1 MSVAPHTVAPS
12 PQATGAVRRSRS
24 EIRALTGL
32 RIVAATWVVLFHF
45 EGQLVPYVEQL
56 PGVHA
61 VLGAGWIGV
70 ELFFV
75 LSGFVIARSYLDE
88 CGRRWSTAGAARFVL
103 NRFARVWPAWMA
115 VTVVACAWLVV
126 CPRLGLNPDVVS
138 GHPPLELTT
147 LLRQVTMTQ
156 MWGESSLIDVSYVA
170 PGWSISAEWLAYLA
184 FPALALAM
192 RPFLRAHPAVNLVLA
207 AAAMSP
213 LALTAFLHGTDD
225 IEMNWVLRIACSFS
239 AGILASCAVAGLEG
253 TERGERWGRRLTTAG
268 LVVGA
273 VVLLWANWRSGQD
286 LAAGGEVGKYAA
298 VAALCWPPL
307 IAGLALTDGGP
318 ARFLSRDAM
327 VYGGRISYCLY
338 LVHWVVRDVGMA
350 VLGRDPAAPGWGAH
364 TPGGALVVPVLI
376 VLCFVG
382 AAGLHHGVEEP
393 ARRRLVRLWGGR
405 RAVDTSTPAQWPP
418 AAAGPASAEDA
429 ATSRWPAPGAGALAR
444 PWPLDAP
451 PRPRAS
457 APTVPPA
464 GAPRAAEEAPAAG
477 PRR

>member
-1 MSVAPHTVAPS
+1 MSVAPQPAAPRS
-12 PQATGAVRRSRS
+12 PGTGGVRRSRS

-45 EGQLVPYVEQL
+45 EGQLMPYVAQL

-61 VLGAGWIGV
+61 VLSAGWIGV

-75 LSGFVIARSYLDE
+75 LSGFVIARSYLDQ
-88 CGRRWSTAGAARFVL
+88 CGRRWSTAGAARFVF
-103 NRFARVWPAWMA
+103 NRVARVWPAWMA

-126 CPRLGLNPDVVS
+126 CPRLGLNPNVVS

-184 FPALALAM
+184 FPLLALVM
-192 RPFLRAHPAVNLVLA
+192 RPFLRVHPAANLCLA
-207 AAAMSP
+207 TAAMSP
-213 LALTAFLHGTDD
+213 LALTSFLHGTDD
-225 IEMNWVLRIACSFS
+225 IEMNWVLRIACSFV
-239 AGILASCAVAGLEG
+239 AGVLASCAVADLEAG
-253 TERGERWGRRLTTAG
+253 ERGEPWGRRLTTAG
-268 LVVGA
+268 LVATG
-273 VVLLWANWRSGQD
+273 VVLLWANWRTGQD

-298 VAALCWPPL
+298 VAVLCWPLL

-350 VLGRDPAAPGWGAH
+350 VLSQDPAAPGWGAH

-376 VLCFVG
+376 ALCFAG
-382 AAGLHHGVEEP
+382 AAGLYHGVEEP

-405 RAVDTSTPAQWPP
+405 RAVEAVPVGQEPTSPAGPEESATAGRGAPVP
-418 AAAGPASAEDA
+418 AASG
-429 ATSRWPAPGAGALAR
+429 R
-444 PWPLDAP
+444 PWPLDLP
-451 PRPRAS
+451 PRPRAA
-457 APTVPPA
+457 APS
-464 GAPRAAEEAPAAG
+464 GAAVGSWPLAADGPSGRPRG
-477 PRR
+477 